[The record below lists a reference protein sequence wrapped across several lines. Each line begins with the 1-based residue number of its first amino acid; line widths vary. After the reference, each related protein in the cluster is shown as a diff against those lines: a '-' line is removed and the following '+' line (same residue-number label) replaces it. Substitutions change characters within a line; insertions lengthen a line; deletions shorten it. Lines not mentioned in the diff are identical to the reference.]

1 MLSANELLQSLTREK
16 LADRIVELEG
26 ERFDPI
32 VEAIDRLTEAVND
45 NKALGMIAAHLDEM
59 LKKGIVVR
67 E

>member
-32 VEAIDRLTEAVND
+32 VEAIDRLTEAVKGLKVED
-45 NKALGMIAAHLDEM
+45 AVTDAHT
-59 LKKGIVVR
+59 
-67 E
+67 